1 MGFDDHRVPEERG
14 GLQPPRRH
22 PPTAVATATP
32 PPPRRP
38 ARAQHRVFRGRVLL
52 AVLVFASPPIAGWVG
67 WTLIRDGDGPLPTAL
82 GWAFLGL
89 ACVAAAFLTW
99 VAGVL
104 PIRDHL
110 RDRAASRV
118 RRSAR

>member
-1 MGFDDHRVPEERG
+1 MGFDDHRIPEEHG

-38 ARAQHRVFRGRVLL
+38 ARTQHRVFWWRVLPTL
-52 AVLVFASPPIAGWVG
+52 LVLASPPVAGWVG

-82 GWAFLGL
+82 GWTLLGL

-99 VAGVL
+99 VLGVL
-104 PIRDHL
+104 PIRDLL
-110 RDRAASRV
+110 RDRAADRLG
-118 RRSAR
+118 RSAG